1 MSVVNLVLKP
11 VEQKTYEAMKL
22 TAENRNEL
30 ADWCRGAVSSDIYG
44 GQEKPFVTIFRTGGC
59 FRVIEDQWVVRDQY
73 GKFAIYTENELFT
86 KFEEVV

>member
-11 VEQKTYEAMKL
+11 VVQKTYEAMKL

-30 ADWCRGAVSSDIYG
+30 ADWCGGIISEKHDGWRGIPMVLV
-44 GQEKPFVTIFRTGGC
+44 P
-59 FRVIEDQWVVRDQY
+59 RVRDDFWVKNGDWVVKDPHGRFY
-73 GKFAIYTENELFT
+73 KYTENELFT

>member
-30 ADWCRGAVSSDIYG
+30 ADWCGGLISKNHDGWRGRPMVLVLCVRGDFWVKNG
-44 GQEKPFVTIFRTGGC
+44 
-59 FRVIEDQWVVRDQY
+59 DWVVKDPHGRFY
-73 GKFAIYTENELFT
+73 KYTENELFT

>member
-22 TAENRNEL
+22 TAENHNEL
-30 ADWCRGAVSSDIYG
+30 ADWCGGLIREIHDVWRGRPMVLV
-44 GQEKPFVTIFRTGGC
+44 P
-59 FRVIEDQWVVRDQY
+59 RVRDDFWVKNGDWVVKDPHGRFY
-73 GKFAIYTENELFT
+73 KYTENELFT